1 MIYSFQTR
9 RISTIIHLKR
19 EQISIDA
26 SFSYNLFNC
35 TQRYIYTAS
44 REKKMRMQFQCKKFV
59 YNKPM
64 YEMKFKCFQAF
75 LFDFMNKIKKRDLLS
90 VFIYLDM
97 YVYNH
102 LELWAHAIQWK
113 RAFEMYCDKSNPIHY
128 FKTID
133 NDPSEQKLV
142 FDHLKKARSNLS

>member
-1 MIYSFQTR
+1 MQKICIQQTDVWDE
-9 RISTIIHLKR
+9 IQMFS
-19 EQISIDA
+19 SI
-26 SFSYNLFNC
+26 L
-35 TQRYIYTAS
+35 
-44 REKKMRMQFQCKKFV
+44 
-59 YNKPM
+59 
-64 YEMKFKCFQAF
+64 
-75 LFDFMNKIKKRDLLS
+75 NKIKKRDLLS

-97 YVYNH
+97 CVYNH